1 MFCLQIQYVF
11 KIHVCI
17 YISINCLCHSQYN
30 ELSVCIFPAPV
41 LCTIIFCVILSLPNC
56 FTTACVKNFVLN
68 LVITKFYSLCV
79 HVEYRFCWYQWV
91 AWIVWTCQL
100 FKLISWKADQYIYNS
115 GVNCVNW
122 RLKSLELHWFV
133 WSKQFYVLRGVD
145 ACGHLY
151 TI

>member
-17 YISINCLCHSQYN
+17 YISINCLCHSLYN
-30 ELSVCIFPAPV
+30 ELSVCIF
-41 LCTIIFCVILSLPNC
+41 LCASTLYNHFLCYFVINC
-56 FTTACVKNFVLN
+56 FTTACVKNFVFN
-68 LVITKFYSLCV
+68 LVITLFYSLCV
-79 HVEYRFCWYQWV
+79 HVEYSSLLV
-91 AWIVWTCQL
+91 SVSGWIVWTCQL

-145 ACGHLY
+145 ACGHFY

>member
-17 YISINCLCHSQYN
+17 YISINCLCHSQNN
-30 ELSVCIFPAPV
+30 ELSVCIF
-41 LCTIIFCVILSLPNC
+41 LCASTLYNHFLCYFVINC

-115 GVNCVNW
+115 GVNRVNW
-122 RLKSLELHWFV
+122 RLKCLELHWFV

-145 ACGHLY
+145 ACGHFY

>member
-41 LCTIIFCVILSLPNC
+41 LCTIIFCVFSSLIVSPLRVSKILFLILLIHYFIHCVYMLS
-56 FTTACVKNFVLN
+56 TAL
-68 LVITKFYSLCV
+68 
-79 HVEYRFCWYQWV
+79 CWYQWV

-145 ACGHLY
+145 ACGHFY

>member
-41 LCTIIFCVILSLPNC
+41 LCTIIFCVFSSLIVSPLRVSKILFLILLLHYFIHCVYMLS
-56 FTTACVKNFVLN
+56 TAL
-68 LVITKFYSLCV
+68 
-79 HVEYRFCWYQWV
+79 CWYQWV

-115 GVNCVNW
+115 GVNCV
-122 RLKSLELHWFV
+122 KSGITLVCLVKAILCIKRSGCLWPF
-133 WSKQFYVLRGVD
+133 
-145 ACGHLY
+145 LY
-151 TI
+151 YINLL